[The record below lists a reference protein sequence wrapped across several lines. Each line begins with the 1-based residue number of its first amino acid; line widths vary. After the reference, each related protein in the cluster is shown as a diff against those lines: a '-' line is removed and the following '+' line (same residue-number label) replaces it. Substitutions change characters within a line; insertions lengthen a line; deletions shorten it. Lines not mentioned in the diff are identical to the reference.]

1 MQVPPVGLDN
11 REFFFQ
17 EQNLKSDTVLGQ
29 AADAIGDDVGNFA
42 ADGVVS
48 AGVIVGRVLLARDQL
63 VRMEQLA
70 VGSSA
75 HRVHHRRFQ
84 VDEQGARHFLAA
96 RCLAEEGAERGL
108 RVRLF
113 ALRLRRT

>member
-48 AGVIVGRVLLARDQL
+48 AGVIVGRVLLARNEL
-63 VRMEQLA
+63 LRTEQSF
-70 VGSSA
+70 VGP
-75 HRVHHRRFQ
+75 RF
-84 VDEQGARHFLAA
+84 DFI
-96 RCLAEEGAERGL
+96 
-108 RVRLF
+108 
-113 ALRLRRT
+113 